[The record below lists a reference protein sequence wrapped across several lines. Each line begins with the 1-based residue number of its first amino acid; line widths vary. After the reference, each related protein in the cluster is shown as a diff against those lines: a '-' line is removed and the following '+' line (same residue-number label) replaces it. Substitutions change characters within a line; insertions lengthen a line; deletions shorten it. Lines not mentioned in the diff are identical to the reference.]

1 MPTARV
7 NGLSLFYEEAGQ
19 GTPLVFV
26 HEFAGEARSWHLQVR
41 FFARRYRTI
50 AYNARGYPPSDVP
63 EDPKAYSQDQAVDDI
78 RGLLDALG
86 IRKAHICGLSMGG
99 YATLHFGLRYP
110 ERALSLVV
118 AGAGYGSV
126 PGDRERFRRDVEE
139 TARRFERDGMKAV
152 AEFYTKSPTRVQF
165 TDKDPA
171 GWREFYDMFCAQ
183 SARGHALTMRGVQ
196 MTRPS
201 VYELEAGMEGM
212 TVPTLIVTG
221 DEDEPCLEPA
231 LFMKRKIRSSGLV
244 VIPKAGHTV
253 NLEDP
258 EVFNRAILDFLT
270 AVDAGRWPMR
280 NPASHSASNMNS
292 CTRNG
297 TSKVS
302 AEGVVSGAAAVHTT
316 SLT

>member
-1 MPTARV
+1 MPTAQV
-7 NGLSLFYEEAGQ
+7 NGVRLYYEEVGE

-63 EDPKAYSQDQAVDDI
+63 DDPKAYSQDQAADDI
-78 RGLLDALG
+78 RGVLDALG
-86 IRKAHICGLSMGG
+86 IRKAHVCGLSMGG

-126 PGDRERFRRDVEE
+126 AGEREKFRQDVEE

-152 AEFYTKSPTRVQF
+152 AEFYTKGPTRVQF
-165 TDKDPA
+165 KDKDPA
-171 GWREFYDMFCAQ
+171 GWQEFYDMFCGQ
-183 SARGHALTMRGVQ
+183 SAKGHALTMRGVQ
-196 MTRPS
+196 MSRPS
-201 VYELEAGMEGM
+201 VYELEAGMERM

-231 LFMKRKIRSSGLV
+231 LFMKRTIRSSGLV
-244 VIPKAGHTV
+244 VMPKAGHTV

-258 EVFNRAILDFLT
+258 ETFNRAVLDFLT
-270 AVDAGRWPMR
+270 AVDAGRWPLR
-280 NPASHSASNMNS
+280 NPASVSASAILPPEPA
-292 CTRNG
+292 TQ
-297 TSKVS
+297 
-302 AEGVVSGAAAVHTT
+302 GAP
-316 SLT
+316 SR

>member
-1 MPTARV
+1 MPTAQV
-7 NGLSLFYEEAGQ
+7 NGVSLFYEEVGE

-63 EDPKAYSQDQAVDDI
+63 EDPSAYSQDQAADDI

-126 PGDRERFRRDVEE
+126 PDEREKFRRDVEE
-139 TARRFERDGMKAV
+139 TAWRFERDGMKAV
-152 AEFYTKSPTRVQF
+152 AEFYTKGPTRVQF
-165 TDKDPA
+165 RDKDPA
-171 GWREFYDMFCAQ
+171 GWQEFYDMFCTQ
-183 SARGHALTMRGVQ
+183 SAKGHALTMRGVQ
-196 MTRPS
+196 MSRPS
-201 VYELEAGMEGM
+201 VYELEASMERM

-231 LFMKRKIRSSGLV
+231 IFMKRKIRSSGLV
-244 VIPKAGHTV
+244 VMPKAGHTV

-258 EVFNRAILDFLT
+258 DAFNRAVLDFLT
-270 AVDAGRWPMR
+270 AVDAGRWPLR
-280 NPASHSASNMNS
+280 NPASVSASAILPPEPAKPQPM
-292 CTRNG
+292 RQ
-297 TSKVS
+297 
-302 AEGVVSGAAAVHTT
+302 GAP
-316 SLT
+316 SR